1 METLKTLKQR
11 LHELFDYHPDGY
23 FIRRI
28 AVGFSDPAGAI
39 VLGSAHPKLPYLR
52 AKVDGKDYYMH
63 QLVYAWHHGIVPAMI
78 DHEDRNK
85 QNNRIGNLRPSNY
98 AHNGNN
104 RGATVRSTTG
114 VKGVFVSGK
123 RFVAQRAIKGKINYL
138 GTFDTV
144 EQAAAAL
151 EAFDNGTSILGDTTF

>member
-1 METLKTLKQR
+1 MTLR
-11 LHELFDYHPDGY
+11 AHLHELFDYHSDGY

-39 VLGSAHPKLPYLR
+39 VFGSAHPKLPYLR

-85 QNNRIGNLRPSNY
+85 QNNRIGNLRPSN
-98 AHNGNN
+98 ASHNGNN
-104 RGATVRSTTG
+104 RGATIKSSTG
-114 VKGVFVSGK
+114 IKGVFIAGN
-123 RFVAQRAIKGKINYL
+123 RFRAQRTVKGKANYL
-138 GTFDTV
+138 GTFDTIDQAV
-144 EQAAAAL
+144 EAL
-151 EAFDNGTSILGDTTF
+151 RIFDAMAPKL